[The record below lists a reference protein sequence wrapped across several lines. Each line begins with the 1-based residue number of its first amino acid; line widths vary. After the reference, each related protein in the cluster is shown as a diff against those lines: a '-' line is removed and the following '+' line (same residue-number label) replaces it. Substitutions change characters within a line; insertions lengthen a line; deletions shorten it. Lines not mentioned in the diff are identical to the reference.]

1 MIRRNSAIG
10 AMMVIAPAVLS
21 LTFKDWSATLRP
33 QDGSTVAG
41 TATASPQSGD
51 SLMVVIRI
59 KGAKA
64 GDTHPWHVH
73 AGGCDSSGAI
83 LGEAGKYVPIRVGTD
98 QAGEASAKVK
108 AALTIGVP
116 YSVNV
121 HRSPSETAVIACG
134 NLRPVA
140 GH

>member
-1 MIRRNSAIG
+1 MIRRKSAIG

-21 LTFKDWSATLRP
+21 LTFKDWSATIRP
-33 QDGSTVAG
+33 QDGSTVSG
-41 TATASPQSGD
+41 TATATPQSGD

-59 KGAKA
+59 KGATA

-73 AGGCDSSGAI
+73 AGGCDSSGTI
-83 LGEAGKYVPIRVGTD
+83 LGEAARYVPIRVGTD
-98 QAGEASAKVK
+98 QSGEATAKVK
-108 AALTIGVP
+108 VTLAVGVP

-121 HRSPSETAVIACG
+121 HRSPSATAVIACG

>member
-1 MIRRNSAIG
+1 MIRRKSAFG
-10 AMMVIAPAVLS
+10 AMMVIAPAGLS
-21 LTFKDWSATLRP
+21 LTFKDWSATIRP
-33 QDGSTVAG
+33 LDGSTVSG

-73 AGGCDSSGAI
+73 AGGCDSSGTI
-83 LGEAGKYVPIRVGTD
+83 LGEAGSYVPIRVGTD
-98 QAGEASAKVK
+98 QAGEATAKVK
-108 AALTIGVP
+108 VSLTVGVP

-121 HRSPSETAVIACG
+121 HRSPSATAVIGCG